1 MDGHAL
7 LDRAVERLEASDAI
21 DHWQKDRDL
30 IDAEDLL
37 AHALGVDVF
46 DPDDEVPPAARRRF
60 ERFVERRATGEPVP
74 LIKGYAEFRGMEL
87 IAKAGVFVPRAS
99 SEFLAEQAIR
109 RLRRRSAPVH
119 VDVATGAGAVAL
131 AVAHEVPHAQA
142 YGSDIAR
149 DAVTVARANARRLG
163 LANASFMVG
172 DLFGAFPKR
181 LRGVVDVVT
190 LHPPYVARDEMR
202 ELPEEI
208 VAWEPAHTLTDRS
221 VDGLGLIGRTADE
234 AGSWLRSGGW
244 LAIEVSPDRARAVSS
259 VMRAAGFVDLKSTVE
274 REFRV
279 SRVVVGRW
287 R

>member
-1 MDGHAL
+1 VDAQVL
-7 LDRAVERLEASDAI
+7 LDRAVERLGASDAI
-21 DHWQKDRDL
+21 EHWQKDRDL

-37 AHALGVDVF
+37 AHALGVELF
-46 DPDDEVPPAARRRF
+46 DPDDEVAPAARRRF
-60 ERFVERRATGEPVP
+60 ERYIERRATGEPVP
-74 LIKGYAEFRGMEL
+74 LIKGYADFRGL
-87 IAKAGVFVPRAS
+87 KLTARAGVFVPRAS

-109 RLRRRSAPVH
+109 RLRRRASPIHA
-119 VDVATGAGAVAL
+119 DVATGAGAVAL
-131 AVAHEVPHAQA
+131 AVANEVPNAQV

-163 LANASFMVG
+163 LANATFVVG
-172 DLFGAFPKR
+172 DLFGALPSR

-208 VAWEPAHTLTDRS
+208 RAWEPPHTLTDRS

-244 LAIEVSPDRARAVSS
+244 LAIEVSPDRARSVAS
-259 VMRAAGFVDLKSTVE
+259 VMRRAGFRDLQSTVD
-274 REFRV
+274 REFKV